1 MRIWIHTGSKEV
13 AKVSIGVHVMFEVQ
27 GRFCGR
33 IINVLLLFHASATDP
48 KTLLHPKWQEC
59 SFGHSWVC
67 NNKSI
72 YDRTLDRFRVEAWR
86 AIHLNIKSEI
96 STHDLNLQGLEVGKE
111 LINSLESSEL
121 ANHIS
126 IIRSINIW
134 VMELALG
141 WWIHWCAKKVPIL
154 KRAWNDTST
163 PSCVLSS
170 TWLFL
175 NSMLYN

>member
-1 MRIWIHTGSKEV
+1 MCSLGS
-13 AKVSIGVHVMFEVQ
+13 
-27 GRFCGR
+27 
-33 IINVLLLFHASATDP
+33 SATDP

-59 SFGHSWVC
+59 SFGPSWVC

-72 YDRTLDRFRVEAWR
+72 YDRTLDRFRVDAWR

-96 STHDLNLQGLEVGKE
+96 STHDLNLKGLDVGKE

-126 IIRSINIW
+126 MIRSINIW
-134 VMELALG
+134 VMDLALG
-141 WWIHWCAKKVPIL
+141 WWIHWCAKKVPNL

-163 PSCVLSS
+163 PNCVLSS

-175 NSMLYN
+175 NSMLYNSSIYNTFWVLWNILVNCWIWIWGRYYNNVWFW